1 MRKIISLIKANMSE
15 GMNLFKIN
23 TKTKNN
29 FTKIVLPIFITLILM
44 GAMYSYSELIMEQ
57 LKPVNMQFVL
67 LTLFVII
74 TSALTLI
81 EGIYKSGNLLFNCK
95 DDNLLLSLPIKRSTV
110 LFIRVFKFYVFEL
123 LYNSLFLLPAIIV
136 YAINMNPEITYYIV
150 SIIGLLVF
158 PIVPILLSCIIGTF
172 ITFIASKFKGKNLVQ
187 TILTMA
193 LLMGI
198 MYFSYNSEGLLTNI
212 AKNASNINDFITK
225 LYYPAGAYIELITSF
240 SVLKLVEFI
249 LINLV
254 LFIVTIILIGKVY
267 FNINS
272 GVKTIKT
279 TKSKKEYV
287 IKTSTPIKALIK
299 KELSRFIN
307 SPVFVTNA
315 GFGLVLFVL
324 GCIFATV
331 KFDSLANMFTQ
342 NELNITSDFIK
353 NCMPVILF
361 GFICF
366 ASFMT
371 SITSSMISLEGK
383 SFSILKSL
391 PIKPYTIIKSKIL
404 TAVLIMIPCILI
416 GDIIV
421 FIKFSFDLLSIILI
435 LIVSILLPLLSET
448 IGIIVNLKYPRMDA
462 KNDTEVVKQS
472 MSSAISVFIGMGLLG
487 ITVFLLFK
495 ALEAN
500 LTNYMIMIVFIASFS
515 IIYLGLSIL
524 LHRTCE
530 KSFNN
535 ISV

>member
-1 MRKIISLIKANMSE
+1 MLSLIKANMSE
-15 GMNLFKIN
+15 GMNLFRIN
-23 TKTKNN
+23 TKKKNN
-29 FTKIVLPIFITLILM
+29 FTKIILPIILTLVLM

-95 DDNLLLSLPIKRSTV
+95 DDNLLLSLPIKRGTV

-136 YAINMNPEITYYIV
+136 YAINMNPGITYYIV

-187 TILTMA
+187 TILTMS
-193 LLMGI
+193 LLIGI

-225 LYYPAGAYIELITSF
+225 LYYPAGAYIELVTKF
-240 SVLKLVEFI
+240 SALKLIEFVI
-249 LINLV
+249 VNLV
-254 LFIVTIILIGKVY
+254 LFIITIILIGKVY

-279 TKSKKEYV
+279 TKSKREYE
-287 IKTSTPIKALIK
+287 IKTSSPIKALIK
-299 KELSRFIN
+299 KELGRFIS

-315 GFGLVLFVL
+315 GFGLVLYIL
-324 GCIFATV
+324 GCILAV
-331 KFDSLANMFTQ
+331 AKFDSIANVFTQ
-342 NELNITSDFIK
+342 AEVAISVEYINNYI
-353 NCMPVILF
+353 PVILF

-383 SFSILKSL
+383 SINILKSL
-391 PIKPYTIIKSKIL
+391 PIKPYTIVNSKVL
-404 TAVLIMIPCILI
+404 TAVLIMIPCLLI

-421 FIKFSFDLLSIILI
+421 FIKFRFDLLNMVLI
-435 LIVSILLPLLSET
+435 LIASTLLPLISET

-472 MSSAISVFIGMGLLG
+472 MSSAVSVFIGMLLLG
-487 ITVFLLFK
+487 ITFFLIYK
-495 ALEAN
+495 ALESN
-500 LTNYMIMIVFIASFS
+500 MNNYVLIFIFIVSFA
-515 IIYLGLSIL
+515 IIYFGLSIL

-535 ISV
+535 ITL